1 MLTDHLRDGLFEL
14 GWFGLMTFVWLG
26 WAQEAPPRR
35 ARVWLG
41 IGSGVGMLVA
51 TAGFV
56 LFVANRDAPT
66 ALEGRYAWFG
76 VLVGTEVVAAGV
88 ACLVLWRLGRVRWF
102 AVAVAAVV
110 AAHFV
115 PLALLLEDAGLAVL
129 GVVQL
134 VAIAV
139 AAVLA
144 HRRGWAPSL
153 PVGVAMGGT
162 LLAAA
167 LIAGIGAIARL

>member
-1 MLTDHLRDGLFEL
+1 MLTDRLRDGLFEL

-35 ARVWLG
+35 ARLWLG
-41 IGSGVGMLVA
+41 IGSGLGMLA
-51 TAGFV
+51 AIAGFV
-56 LFVANRDAPT
+56 LFVVHRDAPT

-76 VLVGTEVVAAGV
+76 VLVGTEVLAAGV

-115 PLALLLEDAGLAVL
+115 PLAMLLEDAGLAVL
-129 GVVQL
+129 GIVQL
-134 VAIAV
+134 VAVGV
-139 AAVLA
+139 AARLA
-144 HRRGWAPSL
+144 HRRTWAPSL
-153 PVGVAMGGT
+153 PVGVAMGAT
-162 LLAAA
+162 LLLAA
-167 LIAGIGAIARL
+167 LVAGIASVGRL